1 MKYKIGILP
10 KALVCAVVCAIM
22 PSLASA
28 KECDLATKSKYY
40 KTHIGKSGRQSIVEF
55 FTKTN
60 GNNTK
65 IYAYGYAN
73 VDGSGPKK
81 DIKNPNPKL
90 KERVDKGAVF
100 VYGLSKTND
109 EKCIYEGGEVYNY
122 DDGKT
127 YNLKITIESN
137 GNLTLRASIDKNG
150 WLGETLTWTPLSQAE
165 IIKYEGE
172 KPDFKV
178 VEDSYADLASKFKP

>member
-1 MKYKIGILP
+1 MQPTKQEWTQQQIKEILSQVIYP
-10 KALVCAVVCAIM
+10 QF
-22 PSLASA
+22 SQ
-28 KECDLATKSKYY
+28 D
-40 KTHIGKSGRQSIVEF
+40 IVS
-55 FTKTN
+55 
-60 GNNTK
+60 
-65 IYAYGYAN
+65 YGF
-73 VDGSGPKK
+73 VK
-81 DIKNPNPKL
+81 DIIINDGK
-90 KERVDKGAVF
+90 
-100 VYGLSKTND
+100 KTND